1 MAVRRTPTFPP
12 DTWPPRM
19 MADMAA
25 AYCGERHVEDFLE
38 RVGTLYPPARVIETS
53 RRKFW
58 YRADLDR
65 AMSISADKSGPTMG
79 AIFRA
84 TMQEKKRSAAEA
96 KLKGKA

>member
-1 MAVRRTPTFPP
+1 
-12 DTWPPRM
+12 M

-38 RVGTLYPPARVIETS
+38 RVGTSYPPPRVTETS

-58 YRADLDR
+58 YRDDLDR
-65 AMSISADKSGPTMG
+65 AMNIGAIDAGPSMG

-84 TMQEKKRSAAEA
+84 KMQEKKRSAAKA
-96 KLKGKA
+96 KLKGEA